1 MIAREAREED
11 VPEFARL
18 YSDAVRAAGPEG
30 YTAAEIDSWAGFSE
44 EDGFQPFIRECLTL
58 VAEDDTGI
66 VGFSGIDGSGL
77 IRSVYVRG
85 DRQRR
90 GIGSLLLTKVMEAG
104 RADGVSHFSAVAGEF
119 SVGLFYKFGLEV
131 VEIEWKERRGSVF
144 RRYLMETAP
153 AEDSVG

>member
-11 VPEFARL
+11 VPELARL

-77 IRSVYVRG
+77 IRSVYVRPCTCAETG
-85 DRQRR
+85 
-90 GIGSLLLTKVMEAG
+90 
-104 RADGVSHFSAVAGEF
+104 
-119 SVGLFYKFGLEV
+119 SVGASARCF
-131 VEIEWKERRGSVF
+131 
-144 RRYLMETAP
+144 
-153 AEDSVG
+153 